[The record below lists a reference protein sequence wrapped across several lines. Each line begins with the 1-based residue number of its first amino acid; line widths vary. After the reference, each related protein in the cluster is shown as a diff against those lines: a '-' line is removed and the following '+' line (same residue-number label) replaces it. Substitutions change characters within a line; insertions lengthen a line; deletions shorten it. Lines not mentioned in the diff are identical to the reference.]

1 MTKQRSSARVG
12 RALSAVQPGRSRGA
26 ALPALTGGD
35 AGAQAKYNITLL
47 NFLTEMFTAAE
58 ESGASGIMP
67 WMLIPW
73 DVTFVSYDFSINDP
87 ACAAVAD
94 MIAYQAQRVRR
105 GRHMGPACGA
115 PGTSAQRMRALRHSP
130 PLRMHVRFGRC

>member
-1 MTKQRSSARVG
+1 LRCCAALHGEATWLSRRGPTSAH
-12 RALSAVQPGRSRGA
+12 RGA
-26 ALPALTGGD
+26 

-47 NFLTEMFTAAE
+47 KFLTEMFAAAE

-87 ACAAVAD
+87 AYAAVAD

-105 GRHMGPACGA
+105 GRPR
-115 PGTSAQRMRALRHSP
+115 AQGFQPVAHRNQRIRALFHSSA
-130 PLRMHVRFGRC
+130 LRMHVWFGRC